1 MAGDEGKDDCELL
14 DNEKKRNIAWKNA
27 LMVFVLFLIFANPLL
42 YKLLGKLITG
52 KAVETN
58 SPMVRNLDGA
68 VAALEANSNF
78 LAADVQ
84 RRVVNS
90 LGGVKI
96 SWIQH
101 LIHSLLA
108 AIITWLVTY
117 YSMQPDKDRQSCLV
131 ATPQ

>member
-1 MAGDEGKDDCELL
+1 MAGDDGKDDCELL
-14 DNEKKRNIAWKNA
+14 NNEKKRNIAWKNA
-27 LMVFVLFLIFANPLL
+27 LLVFGLFLILGSPHL
-42 YKLLGKLITG
+42 YRFLRGLITG
-52 KAVETN
+52 KSTESD
-58 SPMVRNLDGA
+58 SPRVSDFKGVLDT
-68 VAALEANSNF
+68 LKENTRF
-78 LAADVQ
+78 LSDQAQ
-84 RRVVNS
+84 QSVVNT

-131 ATPQ
+131 ASS